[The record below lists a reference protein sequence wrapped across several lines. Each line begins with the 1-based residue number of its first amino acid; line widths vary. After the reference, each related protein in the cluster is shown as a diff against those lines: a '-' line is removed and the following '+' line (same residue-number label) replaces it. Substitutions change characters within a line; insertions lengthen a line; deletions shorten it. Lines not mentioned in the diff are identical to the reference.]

1 MQLYTRELH
10 LVNIRQAY
18 NQYSNTTM
26 KLLQIYCQSIKPLLW
41 LVVVSLGLSSCM
53 SYYQTR
59 YAFHKNFENG
69 NLPAA
74 EQALLKDK
82 KGPRRNTKL
91 LYYLNLGTVNSIMGN
106 YARSNEYFE
115 QAHRIGENYR
125 VNYLKE
131 AASFL
136 VNPMVTEYKGEDF
149 ELLMIHYYKAL
160 NFLKM
165 GDKEAALVECK
176 RMNIKLN
183 ALGTKYKNIEGKYH
197 KDAFVHNLMGII
209 YEANHDYNNA
219 FIAYR
224 NAVNIYQGTY
234 KKMFGLGVPDQLKK
248 DIIRAAHLTGFKEEK
263 ARYEEMFGQRYQPL
277 PKGGGDLVFF
287 WHNGLGPI
295 KAEWSINFNIL
306 RGEGGNVTFKNDQY
320 GWSFPFFVDN
330 DRYQNSGLEQMEF
343 IRVTFPKYI
352 LRSPLYQGATL
363 HWNNQ
368 TFSLEQA
375 ENVSKLALKSL
386 EQRMLYEVG
395 KSLLRLALKKGSEYA
410 LRHQDK
416 NAGAAILSAFNA
428 VTEKADTRAWQS
440 VPHSIYY
447 TRIHLPE
454 GKQSIKFTP
463 QSSSQSK
470 AYNFSFDI
478 KRGQTYFH
486 TFHSLD
492 TQPGGMA
499 SGVR

>member
-1 MQLYTRELH
+1 
-10 LVNIRQAY
+10 
-18 NQYSNTTM
+18 M
-26 KLLQIYCQSIKPLLW
+26 KLSKTYHYLIKCTFFGLMA
-41 LVVVSLGLSSCM
+41 SLSLSSCM

-91 LYYLNLGTVNSIMGN
+91 LYHLNLGTVNAIMGK
-106 YARSNEYFE
+106 YERSNAFFE

-136 VNPMVTEYKGEDF
+136 VNPMVTQYKGEDF

-183 ALGTKYKNIEGKYH
+183 ALGDKYKNVEGKYH

-209 YEANHDYNNA
+209 YEANHDHNNA

-224 NAVNIYQGTY
+224 NAVDVYQGTY
-234 KKMFGLGVPDQLKK
+234 KKMFGLDVPDQLKK

-263 ARYEEMFGQRYQPL
+263 ARYEKMFGQTYQPL

-295 KAEWSINFNIL
+295 KTEWSINFNIL
-306 RGEGGNVTFKNDQY
+306 RGEGGNVIFKNDQY
-320 GWSFPFFVDN
+320 GWSFPFYIDD
-330 DRYQNSGLEQMEF
+330 DRYQNSGLEKMEF

-352 LRSPLYQGATL
+352 PRSPVYQGATL
-363 HWNNQ
+363 QWNNQ
-368 TFSLEQA
+368 TYPLNQA
-375 ENVSKLALKSL
+375 ENVSKIALKSL

-395 KSLLRLALKKGSEYA
+395 KSLLRLALKKGGEYA

-447 TRIHLPE
+447 TRVHLPE
-454 GKQSIKFTP
+454 GKQSVQFTP
-463 QSSSQSK
+463 KGNGQGK
-470 AYNFSFDI
+470 TYNFNFDI

-492 TQPGGMA
+492 AQPSGMT

>member
-1 MQLYTRELH
+1 
-10 LVNIRQAY
+10 
-18 NQYSNTTM
+18 M
-26 KLLQIYCQSIKPLLW
+26 KLSKTYHYLIKCIFFGLMA
-41 LVVVSLGLSSCM
+41 SLSLSSCM

-91 LYYLNLGTVNSIMGN
+91 LYHLNLGTVNAIMGK
-106 YARSNEYFE
+106 YERSNAFFE

-136 VNPMVTEYKGEDF
+136 VNPMVTQYKGEDF

-183 ALGTKYKNIEGKYH
+183 ALGDKYKNVEGKYH

-209 YEANHDYNNA
+209 YEANHDHNNA

-224 NAVNIYQGTY
+224 NAVDVYQGTY
-234 KKMFGLGVPDQLKK
+234 KKMFGLDVPDQLKK

-263 ARYEEMFGQRYQPL
+263 ARYEKMFGQTYQPL

-295 KAEWSINFNIL
+295 KTEWSINFNIL
-306 RGEGGNVTFKNDQY
+306 RGEGGNVIFKNDQY
-320 GWSFPFFVDN
+320 GWSFPFYIDD
-330 DRYQNSGLEQMEF
+330 DRYQNSGLEKMEF

-352 LRSPLYQGATL
+352 PRSPVYQGATL
-363 HWNNQ
+363 QWNNQ
-368 TFSLEQA
+368 TYPLNQA
-375 ENVSKLALKSL
+375 ENVSKIALKSL

-395 KSLLRLALKKGSEYA
+395 KSLLRLALKKGGEYA

-447 TRIHLPE
+447 TRVHLPE
-454 GKQSIKFTP
+454 GKQSVQFTP
-463 QSSSQSK
+463 KGNGQGK
-470 AYNFSFDI
+470 TYNFNFDI

-492 TQPGGMA
+492 AQPSGMT